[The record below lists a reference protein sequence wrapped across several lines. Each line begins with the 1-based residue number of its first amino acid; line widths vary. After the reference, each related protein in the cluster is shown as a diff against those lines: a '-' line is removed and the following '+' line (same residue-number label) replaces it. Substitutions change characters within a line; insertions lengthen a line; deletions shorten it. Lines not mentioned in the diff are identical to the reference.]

1 MWNLQTVDFTFE
13 QIYFR
18 PPTHISQKPTAPD
31 DEGYMYNKYVYE
43 ISANDSTPVE
53 VEALAEILHMYVYF
67 YMYVSSSCAVG
78 IFYAFF
84 QGRPPVEMRSSV
96 HSASAKAAGADAP
109 RAH

>member
-1 MWNLQTVDFTFE
+1 MKFK
-13 QIYFR
+13 
-18 PPTHISQKPTAPD
+18 KPTAQD
-31 DEGYMYNKYVYE
+31 DEGYIYNKYVYT

-53 VEALAEILHMYVYF
+53 VEALAEILDICVYF

-96 HSASAKAAGADAP
+96 HSASAKSAVAYAP